1 MMTKWGLTIMI
12 ATGGTGGHIYPALT
26 LAHQFKKDGN
36 KVIIVGTG
44 NDIEKK
50 IFATEEFE
58 VRYFKSK
65 LQNYPIYKKLFLLF
79 RVNKE
84 LEEFIRDKKPDL
96 ILGMGGYASA
106 QVCIAGQRGSCVIIH
121 EQNAIAGR
129 VNRLLLFLKA
139 RAAIEGLPGAF
150 NWFEKL
156 YMYFF
161 GSHAYCGNPIRE
173 KIAYDAWMH
182 RKSNGRYLDSKAK
195 NYPEELNI
203 LVMGGSQGARSIN
216 MIAPEAL
223 SKANEKMDIQVL
235 HVTGEDDYQ
244 NVKDLY
250 ARSDINAKVKKY
262 YPEIENAYASSDLFI
277 GRSGAMTVSELSAL
291 GLPSI
296 LIPYP
301 YAMDNHQLF
310 NARFLEM
317 KGGAIIINNKDL
329 TKELLAE
336 TVITLGRDHK
346 SLSKMA
352 ELANETG
359 LSFSSELIA
368 KYCYQTIFF
377 EKQLKSYGFWYSW
390 FYPFVRIKERIERA
404 KEHSNLD
411 KL

>member
-1 MMTKWGLTIMI
+1 MTKPGLTIMI

-36 KVIIVGTG
+36 KVVIVGTG
-44 NDIEKK
+44 NDTEKM
-50 IFATEEFE
+50 IFAKEEFE

-65 LQNYPIYKKLFLLF
+65 LQNYPTYKKILFLF
-79 RVNKE
+79 KVNND
-84 LEEFIRDKKPDL
+84 LQEFVRDIKPDL

-106 QVCIAGQRGSCVIIH
+106 QVCISGGRESCIIIH

-129 VNRLLLFLKA
+129 VNRLLLFLNA

-161 GSHAYCGNPIRE
+161 GSHTYLGNPIRE
-173 KIAYDAWMH
+173 KIAHDAWLH
-182 RKSNGRYLDSKAK
+182 RKTNGRYLDSKAK
-195 NYPEELNI
+195 NYPEELRI

-216 MIAPEAL
+216 KIAPEAL
-223 SKANEKMDIQVL
+223 SDANEKIDIKVL

-244 NVKDLY
+244 NVKDSYSRLN
-250 ARSDINAKVKKY
+250 IEAKVKKY
-262 YPEIENAYASSDLFI
+262 YPEIENAYASADLFI
-277 GRSGAMTVSELSAL
+277 GRSGAMTVSELSTL

-301 YAMDNHQLF
+301 YATDNHQLF
-310 NARFLEM
+310 NALFLEA
-317 KGGAIIINNKDL
+317 KGGAIIINNDDL

-336 TVITLGRDHK
+336 KVITLGRDHK
-346 SLSKMA
+346 SLSQMA
-352 ELANETG
+352 ESANERR
-359 LSFSSELIA
+359 LSFSSELIT
-368 KYCYQTIFF
+368 KYCYATIFF
-377 EKQLKSYGFWYSW
+377 EKQLKSYGFWHSW
-390 FYPFVRIKERIERA
+390 FYPLVRVKERIERA

-411 KL
+411 EL

>member
-1 MMTKWGLTIMI
+1 MMTKYGLTIMI

-65 LQNYPIYKKLFLLF
+65 LQNYPIFKKLFLLF
-79 RVNKE
+79 RVNKD
-84 LEEFIRDKKPDL
+84 LEEFIRDTKPDL

-182 RKSNGRYLDSKAK
+182 RKTNGRYLDSKAK

-352 ELANETG
+352 ESAYETR

-390 FYPFVRIKERIERA
+390 FYPFLRIKERIERA

>member
-1 MMTKWGLTIMI
+1 MTKWGLTIMI

-50 IFATEEFE
+50 IFAKEEFE
-58 VRYFKSK
+58 VRYFKSE

-79 RVNKE
+79 RVNE
-84 LEEFIRDKKPDL
+84 DLEEFIRDTKPDL

-106 QVCIAGQRGSCVIIH
+106 QVCVSGERESCVIIH

-161 GSHAYCGNPIRE
+161 GSHAYYGNPVRE
-173 KIAYDAWMH
+173 KIAHDAWMH

-195 NYPEELNI
+195 NYPKELRI

-216 MIAPEAL
+216 RIVPEAL
-223 SKANEKMDIQVL
+223 AKANEKIDIQVL
-235 HVTGEDDYQ
+235 HVTGEDDYEH
-244 NVKDLY
+244 VKDLY
-250 ARSDINAKVKKY
+250 ARSDIDAKIKRY

-277 GRSGAMTVSELSAL
+277 GRSGAMTVTELSAL

-317 KGGAIIINNKDL
+317 KGGAIIINNEDL

-336 TVITLGRDHK
+336 KVIILGRDPEN
-346 SLSKMA
+346 LSKMS
-352 ELANETG
+352 ESANET
-359 LSFSSELIA
+359 SFRFSSELIA

-377 EKQLKSYGFWYSW
+377 EKALRSYGFWYSW
-390 FYPFVRIKERIERA
+390 FYPFLRVKERMEHAKKQSNIE
-404 KEHSNLD
+404 